1 MDFRFYVLDFFHKK
15 DPCILYHVGM
25 MGCDS
30 YLFISTWGSNPAL
43 RHREWTRSGCLVLS
57 SAISGTPWTCW
68 PPPPPSSTCASS
80 PWTGTGPSPTPS
92 TTPSRWVTSGRPP
105 SSWSSGSAP
114 APSPSL
120 PSPGG
125 DWRLTVVKVIQ
136 GSKEYSKIFSEKSP
150 ESRMQRSFRRSHSL
164 FWLSTYTIK
173 YPQILFILYRW
184 PSLSSRMPDCS

>member
-1 MDFRFYVLDFFHKK
+1 MFILKNNFLAGPHFICSIIKIFIRRKWWILGLMFWIFFHKK

-68 PPPPPSSTCASS
+68 PPPPPSSTCVSS

-125 DWRLTVVKVIQ
+125 DWRLTVVKLIQ
-136 GSKEYSKIFSEKSP
+136 RSKKYLKIFS
-150 ESRMQRSFRRSHSL
+150 
-164 FWLSTYTIK
+164 
-173 YPQILFILYRW
+173 
-184 PSLSSRMPDCS
+184 